1 MVLFFFKYLFLNFF
15 WQSWLKACSSEIF
28 LFLEFSQT
36 GIQLANQICTYK
48 YSWNFLWL
56 VHLVVV
62 WKWLKHCTSL
72 NAAQSMLIKKKSL
85 LLPFSFYGRE
95 EKADCRN
102 RKMMLMMLP
111 RLERNTQGIVTTYNS
126 CFSWQ
131 CLAVRN
137 ALPNMSPTCCTS
149 NPFLQRFPAIALL
162 SFHSQW
168 CQHTCSS
175 MPPYCWKNIKALFRP
190 ASPLVSAPIRRE
202 AQYTAVVCCLEIR
215 GNVSV
220 SKEDL

>member
-1 MVLFFFKYLFLNFF
+1 MALFFFKYLFPKIV

-48 YSWNFLWL
+48 YSRNFLWL

-62 WKWLKHCTSL
+62 QKWLKHCTFTKCSSIF
-72 NAAQSMLIKKKSL
+72 AYQKKSV
-85 LLPFSFYGRE
+85 LLPFSFYERE

-111 RLERNTQGIVTTYNS
+111 RLERNTQGIVSTYNS
-126 CFSWQ
+126 CFPWQ
-131 CLAVRN
+131 CLALRK
-137 ALPNMSPTCCTS
+137 ASPNMSPTCCTS

-175 MPPYCWKNIKALFRP
+175 MPPYC
-190 ASPLVSAPIRRE
+190 
-202 AQYTAVVCCLEIR
+202 
-215 GNVSV
+215 
-220 SKEDL
+220 